1 MAVLAIRRSPTRLW
15 QRVAMLFAIG
25 VTALIAQP
33 AEAQSVL
40 RDAETEALF
49 RDIAAPLAEAAGLR
63 VGDLKIVLVQDD
75 EINAFVIGGQTVYV
89 NSGLITKADNV
100 NELQGVVAHEVGHI
114 AGGHVMRSAEGIR
127 TATGISILSLVL
139 GLAAMFAGAGEAG
152 MGVMAAGQQAAMGS
166 VLAFTRTQE
175 SSADQAGATFLS
187 HAGISGRGFLQF
199 FGKLQNMEYRLA
211 VPQENSYART
221 HPLNSERIAA
231 LQARLS
237 ADPAWDRPTPPT
249 LEERFQ
255 RVKAKLAGY
264 TEPPERVFRE
274 FPESNRTVPGRYAR
288 AYAWHRSGHPEQ
300 ALAEA
305 DSLIVSDPHDPY
317 FLELK
322 GQILLE
328 VGRPAEAL
336 TILREAVERS
346 RNEPLIAAL
355 FGHALMATEDPA
367 NNAEAERVL
376 RVAVARDQENP
387 FAWYQLGVVYDQ
399 EGDMGRAALASAE
412 RYSLTNQ
419 PQLALASAQNAM
431 GGLTANTPD
440 WIRAQDIVMASRAEL
455 ERTGRHRRR

>member
-1 MAVLAIRRSPTRLW
+1 MADIAIRRCSARLW
-15 QRVAMLFAIG
+15 QRLALLLAAA
-25 VTALIAQP
+25 VTALFAQP
-33 AEAQSVL
+33 AAAQSLL

-49 RDIAAPLAEAAGLR
+49 RDIAAPLAQAAGLR
-63 VGDLKIVLVQDD
+63 VGDLKIVLLQDD
-75 EINAFVIGGQTVYV
+75 SINAFVVGGQTVYV
-89 NSGLITKADNV
+89 HSGLITKADNV

-114 AGGHVMRSAEGIR
+114 VGGHILRSEEGYR

-139 GLAAMFAGAGEAG
+139 GLAAMAAGAGEAG
-152 MGVMAAGQQAAMGS
+152 AGILAAGQQAAMGS
-166 VLAFTRTQE
+166 VLAFTRIQE
-175 SSADQAGATFLS
+175 SSADQAAATFLGR
-187 HAGISGRGFLQF
+187 AGISGRGFLAF

-211 VPQENSYART
+211 LPQENSYART

-231 LQARLS
+231 LQQRLS
-237 ADPAWDRPTPPT
+237 ADPAWDRPTPPD

-264 TEPPERVFRE
+264 VDPTQRVFIQY
-274 FPESNRTVPGRYAR
+274 PETNRTIPARYAR
-288 AYAWHRSGHPEQ
+288 AYAWHRAGNPDQ

-305 DSLIVSDPHDPY
+305 DSLLADRPHDPY

-328 VGRPAEAL
+328 SGRPAEAL
-336 TILREAVERS
+336 VILREAVERS

-367 NNAEAERVL
+367 NFAEAEQVL

-387 FAWYQLGVVYDQ
+387 FAWYQLGVVYDR
-399 EGDMGRAALASAE
+399 EGDLGRASLASAE

-419 PQLALASAQNAM
+419 PRLALASAQAAM
-431 GGLTANTPD
+431 GAIPANTPD

-455 ERTGRHRRR
+455 ERPGRNRRR